1 LDLPIISKTPKGQP
15 STAENVLQELAEEH
29 ELPQLIL
36 QYRSLSKLKST
47 YTDKLPELVSPVTGR
62 VHTSYHQA
70 SVATGRLSSSNPN
83 LQNIPVRTEEGRRIR
98 QAFIP
103 DPGYVLVAADY
114 SQIEL
119 RIMAHLS
126 ADEGLLS
133 AFADDADIHRATAA
147 EVFSIKP
154 SKVTDDQRR
163 SAKAINFGLI
173 YGMSAFGL
181 AKQLGIGRIEAQ
193 DYIDLYFSRYPG
205 VHAFMENTRVQAREQ
220 RFVET
225 VFGRRLYLNDM
236 GSSNHARRQAAE
248 RAAINA
254 PMQGTAADLIK
265 LAMLA
270 VDGWITEKNLQ
281 MRMIMQV
288 HDELVLEVSEDDVDQ
303 ARSMLNSLMTSVAE
317 LAVPLKVEV
326 NAGKN
331 WAMAHA

>member
-1 LDLPIISKTPKGQP
+1 
-15 STAENVLQELAEEH
+15 
-29 ELPQLIL
+29 
-36 QYRSLSKLKST
+36 
-47 YTDKLPELVSPVTGR
+47 
-62 VHTSYHQA
+62 
-70 SVATGRLSSSNPN
+70 
-83 LQNIPVRTEEGRRIR
+83 
-98 QAFIP
+98 
-103 DPGYVLVAADY
+103 
-114 SQIEL
+114 
-119 RIMAHLS
+119 MAHLS

-181 AKQLGIGRIEAQ
+181 SKQLGIGRIEAQ

-205 VHAFMENTRVQAREQ
+205 VHAFMENTRVRAREQ

-225 VFGRRLYLNDM
+225 VFGRRLHLNDM

-270 VDGWITEKNLQ
+270 VE

-303 ARSMLNSLMTSVAE
+303 ARAMLNSLMTSVAE

-331 WAMAHA
+331 WATAHA